1 MTPLKNNDVTEL
13 YRAILSL
20 ENEEECALFF
30 EDLCTVQELKAIS
43 QRLQVAK
50 KLHAKQVYSNIVSET
65 GASTATIS
73 RVKRSLEYGSE
84 GYDIVFERLAKK
96 GLMYE

>member
-1 MTPLKNNDVTEL
+1 MDKLKGKNMDDLFE
-13 YRAILSL
+13 AILCL
-20 ENEEECALFF
+20 ENVDECYKFF

-43 QRLQVAK
+43 QRLQVAT

>member
-1 MTPLKNNDVTEL
+1 MDKLKGKNMDDLFE
-13 YRAILSL
+13 AILCL
-20 ENEEECALFF
+20 ENVDECYKFF